1 MESDRWLTRLIAGTV
16 CGLGAVLVLTLCWQV
31 IQGYE
36 ADKNIHDLT
45 YLIVG
50 GLLSQVTTHAVQAV
64 KDGMQN
70 VQVPA
75 PLIPGDVLAPPAD
88 VAPDAGAGELRLI
101 GLFCAATLLA
111 LVLYHFLAPH
121 LS

>member
-1 MESDRWLTRLIAGTV
+1 MNTDPWLSRLITATV
-16 CGLGAVLVLTLCWQV
+16 CILAAVFAVTACWQV
-31 IQGYE
+31 IDGYE
-36 ADKNIHDLT
+36 ADKNIHDLL

-75 PLIPGDVLAPPAD
+75 PLVPAD
-88 VAPDAGAGELRLI
+88 TVLTPAVDDVHPDAPDTS
-101 GLFCAATLLA
+101 TL
-111 LVLYHFLAPH
+111 
-121 LS
+121 